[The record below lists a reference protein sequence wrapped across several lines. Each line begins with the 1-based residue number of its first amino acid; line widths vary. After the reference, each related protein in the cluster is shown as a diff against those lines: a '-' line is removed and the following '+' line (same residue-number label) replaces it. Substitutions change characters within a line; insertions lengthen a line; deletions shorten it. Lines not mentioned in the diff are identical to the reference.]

1 MKFLANVLLVM
12 LLASPLMGQ
21 AVTQLEYFFDADPG
35 FGNGTSISVTE
46 VDGEVNYEGS
56 IMTSS
61 LSKDYTHFLSV
72 QKTVTTN
79 GD

>member
-1 MKFLANVLLVM
+1 M

-61 LSKDYTHFLSV
+61 LSRGLHTLFIRAKNSDDEWGLTIS
-72 QKTVTTN
+72 
-79 GD
+79 